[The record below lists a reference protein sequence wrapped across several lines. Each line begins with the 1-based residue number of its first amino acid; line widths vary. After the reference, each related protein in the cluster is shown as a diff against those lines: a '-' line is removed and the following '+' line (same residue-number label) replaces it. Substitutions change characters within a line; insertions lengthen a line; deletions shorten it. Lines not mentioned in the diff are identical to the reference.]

1 MDCLIVI
8 GTNLDSNIANFLGN
22 QAALK
27 NTIIEINP
35 RSMINMD
42 NIPKLLGDIEDTV
55 TRLCKL
61 IKTKTEEYLKKL
73 SESDVD

>member
-1 MDCLIVI
+1 
-8 GTNLDSNIANFLGN
+8 
-22 QAALK
+22 
-27 NTIIEINP
+27 
-35 RSMINMD
+35 MINMD